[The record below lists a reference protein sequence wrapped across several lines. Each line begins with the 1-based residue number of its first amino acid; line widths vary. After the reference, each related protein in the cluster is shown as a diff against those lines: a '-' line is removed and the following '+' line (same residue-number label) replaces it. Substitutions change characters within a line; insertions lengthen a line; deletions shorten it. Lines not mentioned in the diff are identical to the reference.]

1 MYSNGKIKSINDL
14 EKYVYRKQYFLTD
27 ADRLDIISDLPRL
40 ISAKPQMTII
50 DPYCWRDVPDIL
62 WIIITSIDE
71 NNISLGR
78 LESESIKLLLS
89 TNNSPDNRE
98 TLFKLVLKNRE
109 QKLSSENGENGFSDL
124 RNYLPIFDQPPE
136 RERLWTAANDAGL
149 YLWELA
155 ELFVEKKC
163 ELTQRARREIQSI
176 DSPFNLAQLAKAFP
190 EMKEGIWT
198 RIEQKFTQNSQGLIR
213 TIPYAYEVF
222 PDKRDIFWEIFIKND
237 GFPKIKYVYDFIEMA
252 SIFDQPEQKEYLV
265 SRLVENPKQICPS
278 GLDISDIKN
287 LSEYFTEQAFLNQLF
302 DFAVNSIGVEDKDD
316 VINLAYLGTKSY
328 KKQYRGFF
336 GQSIKTKSSLLSNDK
351 LDVLSNIIIASPE
364 KFFKQPTSSCGLLYK
379 WWEDLP
385 FDQPQIQQLE
395 EMARQF
401 SERTPGANDV

>member
-1 MYSNGKIKSINDL
+1 MYSKEKIKSINDI
-14 EKYVYRKQYFLTD
+14 EKYLYFYKYTLPD

-50 DPYCWRDVPDIL
+50 DPYRWRDVPDIL

-155 ELFVEKKC
+155 ELFAEKKC
-163 ELTQRARREIQSI
+163 ELTQRARRKIQSI
-176 DSPFNLAQLAKAFP
+176 DSPYNLDQLAKAFP

-198 RIEQKFTQNSQGLIR
+198 RIEQKFTQNSQRLIWI
-213 TIPYAYEVF
+213 IPYAYEVF
-222 PDKRDIFWEIFIKND
+222 PDKRDFFWEIFIKND
-237 GFPKIKYVYDFIEMA
+237 GFPKINYAYDIIEMA

-278 GLDISDIKN
+278 GLDISDIKD

-302 DFAVNSIGVEDKDD
+302 DFAVTSIGVEDKDD
-316 VINLAYLGTKSY
+316 VRNLAYLGTKSY
-328 KKQYRGFF
+328 KKTIWGLFW
-336 GQSIKTKSSLLSNDK
+336 SINQ
-351 LDVLSNIIIASPE
+351 N
-364 KFFKQPTSSCGLLYK
+364 
-379 WWEDLP
+379 
-385 FDQPQIQQLE
+385 
-395 EMARQF
+395 
-401 SERTPGANDV
+401 